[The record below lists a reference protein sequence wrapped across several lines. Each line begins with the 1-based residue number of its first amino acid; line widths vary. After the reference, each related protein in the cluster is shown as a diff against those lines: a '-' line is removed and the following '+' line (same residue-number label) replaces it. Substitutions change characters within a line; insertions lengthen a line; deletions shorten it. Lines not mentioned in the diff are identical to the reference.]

1 MSVNTTYFL
10 ATQDIAQRTG
20 LVGKRYVTQDG
31 RFILDNK
38 DLSRLRLTPEEY
50 ITGLQGIERVNAA
63 QVQTLIALGG
73 YSMQPKVVEEEE
85 SGNEQEQ
92 EIEQEQETEE

>member
-50 ITGLQGIERVNAA
+50 ITGLQGIERVNAD

-73 YSMQPKVVEEEE
+73 YSMQQ
-85 SGNEQEQ
+85 EQEQ
-92 EIEQEQETEE
+92 EQEAEQEQEVEQEQETEE